1 MKNIIMALLYNM
13 AIFDANQMTNYGRFG
28 KVSDI
33 NELWAQ
39 FNAGKINRIEF
50 LRRYANILER
60 D

>member
-1 MKNIIMALLYNM
+1 MKSRIKDLLYNM
-13 AIFDANQMTNYGRFG
+13 SLFDANQMTNYGRFD

-33 NELWAQ
+33 NELWVQ
-39 FNAGKINRIEF
+39 FNAGKITRIEF

>member
-1 MKNIIMALLYNM
+1 MRKRIYVQLYNM
-13 AIFDANQMTNYGRFG
+13 ACFDANQMADNGRFD

-39 FNAGKINRIEF
+39 YSAGLIDRITF
-50 LRRYANILER
+50 LRRYADILER